1 MENFER
7 NGPKVD
13 LQNTFI
19 VHEKPQLDQNL
30 LLEFK
35 AHPQHNTTQHNTH
48 KPSRCYNLP
57 RKLKT
62 TKGSLSPLKSTLG
75 RFEAL

>member
-19 VHEKPQLDQNL
+19 VHEKPRLDQNL

-35 AHPQHNTTQHNTH
+35 AHPQHNTT
-48 KPSRCYNLP
+48 
-57 RKLKT
+57 
-62 TKGSLSPLKSTLG
+62 
-75 RFEAL
+75 

>member
-13 LQNTFI
+13 LQNTLI

-35 AHPQHNTTQHNTH
+35 AHPQHNTTQHTQA
-48 KPSRCYNLP
+48 
-57 RKLKT
+57 
-62 TKGSLSPLKSTLG
+62 KSVS
-75 RFEAL
+75 

>member
-1 MENFER
+1 MHDKLKKGPNFQNRMENFER

-19 VHEKPQLDQNL
+19 VHEKPRLDQNL

-35 AHPQHNTTQHNTH
+35 AHPQHNTTQH
-48 KPSRCYNLP
+48 SQA
-57 RKLKT
+57 
-62 TKGSLSPLKSTLG
+62 KSVS
-75 RFEAL
+75 